1 MKGQMFIIAALVMI
15 VVMVSLRSNLSLAN
29 VLENQRHL
37 VSSFDTLEFSNIRSE
52 MVRTLYISY
61 NSTANMTNNLNN
73 FNSFVRDV
81 MTAKSVEFDSLI
93 VETYYTNLTANQN
106 TTVTVNVLYSLGKDM
121 QFLNL
126 TFNGTSQTF
135 SLANQNVLQ
144 TTFAVNTSVTI
155 NQTLTVFYNT
165 TSTNQTETITI
176 PLVIG
181 GSKYVTFFDLRYIS
195 ANGQQSDKFT
205 NTISLV

>member
-1 MKGQMFIIAALVMI
+1 MFIIAALVMI
-15 VVMVSLRSNLSLAN
+15 VVLVSLRNNLSLAS

-61 NSTANMTNNLNN
+61 NSTSNMTNNLNN

-81 MTAKSVEFDSLI
+81 LTTKSVEFDSLI

-106 TTVTVNVLYSLGKDM
+106 TTVTVNVLNSLGKDM

-135 SLANQNVLQ
+135 SLPNQNVLQ

-165 TSTNQTETITI
+165 TSTSQTETITI

-181 GSKYVTFFDLRYIS
+181 GSKYVTFFDLRYIN

>member
-93 VETYYTNLTANQN
+93 EKTYYTNLTANQN
-106 TTVTVNVLYSLGKDM
+106 TTVTVNVLNSLGKDM